1 MSAPALRARLV
12 RFWREEWLTI
22 LIVAA
27 LAGGY
32 LALRTNPTAIVST
45 EALVESLAQGQPTVV
60 EFYSNA

>member
-1 MSAPALRARLV
+1 MSAANLRARLL
-12 RFWREEWLTI
+12 RFWREEWLTL

-27 LAGGY
+27 LGVGY
-32 LALRTNPTAIVST
+32 LALRTNPTAIVSA